1 MSHIVKSEDTY
12 YMLSDAIYDVEKYG
26 ISTSLIM
33 YLMDELMPKQY
44 MIDYHVVASKYGEG
58 ETSFNL
64 SKKKVEIY
72 SGKTKGWVNC
82 CTNIL
87 IDEFNIKDRKVLQGY
102 HLIQVLAHEIEH
114 AYQYL
119 FGLEI
124 FEPPYSAIGMAYCD
138 IYNMLDIG
146 YDKSKVDYY
155 FKHFRW
161 LLLERN
167 AQIEST
173 DLILNLAYFNS
184 RQDIYDAYSDLVA
197 DWIIL
202 GYRENTEGNIL
213 ETYRELGLN
222 ASKLDIN
229 IKASED
235 EKVRYGFP
243 ILEETREEVLRRV
256 RKDTN
261 V

>member
-1 MSHIVKSEDTY
+1 MSHIVKNEDTY
-12 YMLSDAIYDVEKYG
+12 YMLSDAIYDVEKFG
-26 ISTSLIM
+26 ISASLIM

-44 MIDYHVVASKYGEG
+44 MIDYHVIASKYGEG

-64 SKKKVEIY
+64 RKKVIEIY
-72 SGKTKGWVNC
+72 SGKVKGWVNC
-82 CTNIL
+82 CVSDIMYKYG
-87 IDEFNIKDRKVLQGY
+87 ISDIKLLRGY
-102 HLIQVLAHEIEH
+102 HLIQILTHEIEH

-119 FGLEI
+119 FGAGI
-124 FEPPYSAIGMAYCD
+124 INPPYDAIGTAYGD

-146 YDKSKVDYY
+146 YDNNKIEKY
-155 FKHFRW
+155 FENFRW

-173 DLILNLAYFNS
+173 DLILKLAYFNN

-197 DWIIL
+197 DWTVL
-202 GYRENTEGNIL
+202 GYRDSCEGSIL
-213 ETYRELGLN
+213 ETYRLLGLN
-222 ASKLDIN
+222 TSKLNMDIN
-229 IKASED
+229 ASEE

-243 ILEETREEVLRRV
+243 ILDETRVEVLRRV
-256 RKDTN
+256 RKNTN